1 MATSDSTSDPFDA
14 LMQQKLANSQND
26 SAQPNESDPFDQAM
40 ASRSTKSSSAPTDPY
55 EAKIQSHIPEAKQR
69 SKDYGYTSAAVTGA
83 GEMLGVG
90 PAVREAAT
98 DIGAAAGYGTG
109 ETFGQRREDLKAQY
123 EAQRRVSGEEY
134 PKTQL
139 AADIA
144 SQFMIPFVGEVAGP
158 VAAGAEALG
167 AAPTIARIAGM
178 GVEAGALGAGS
189 AAEEKLIGSKPK
201 SEQQDIGTSALIGG
215 GLGVG
220 LGAVGEGLS
229 KVAPEWM
236 KAMVAPKDAAL
247 NNLSKALVA
256 DEAAGASKIPMADLI
271 KASQEGQPIMGA
283 DIGGPSFQRALA
295 KAAKNDP
302 EVMADLVEKMR
313 TRIADAGERFDTF
326 AEKMAGVELNAAK
339 LQDDARQQFET
350 RNQMAWAPIK
360 NPDLGKGTW
369 LPQWNKLLD
378 EPIFNQAIKN
388 ADANLSNE
396 LGPSF
401 KSAFMNTG
409 ETPIAQ
415 LKLPN
420 YITSTFNDYG
430 IDTFDDLRKL
440 NNNALKSILK
450 VDPADSTG
458 FAKMA
463 AQKQTNDAVAQVRQ
477 TIDNLPPPKTI
488 LADKNSMNM
497 QYIDQIR
504 RELDSIQNA
513 SFQSGASTQGGVG
526 RRAQSIGKTFMDP
539 IRDKANPYYSR
550 ELDHAIKNSQDIFG
564 EKDAF
569 TGGLRLLD
577 KDRNTLAKTNAFN
590 ATLGMNVKEREL
602 AQQGVLASLLT
613 KTRNGDGSINTKMLE
628 KYFEPSNYTAKA
640 MKNIFGNNGYE
651 KLERFVRTEALFR
664 NSLANVAKSTGRSDP
679 SLYYKLQ
686 DLRLVPTFLLS
697 QPLAYAQYAYSIA
710 NHIMGARYA
719 KRLAD
724 KLASPD
730 IQQFRDAQLML
741 QQNPRLLSSMAQNM
755 IKLSANAPTAINAIP
770 SALDQ
775 YNRPMRST
783 GGRSGYQDG
792 MAENDEPH
800 PASIIPG
807 FHVVTSQYGQPVF
820 SGRA

>member
-1 MATSDSTSDPFDA
+1 MATDDSNADPFDT
-14 LMQQKLANSQND
+14 LMQKKLASSQSD
-26 SAQPNESDPFDQAM
+26 SDQPNEADPFEQAM
-40 ASRSTKSSSAPTDPY
+40 ASRTGKATAKPVDEY

-98 DIGAAAGYGTG
+98 DIGAAAGYGQG
-109 ETFGQRREDLKAQY
+109 KDFSQRREDLKAQY

-139 AADIA
+139 AADIG
-144 SQFMIPFVGEVAGP
+144 SQLLIPFVGEVAGP

-167 AAPTIARIAGM
+167 AAPTVARIAGM

-189 AAEEKLIGSKPK
+189 AAEEKAIGSKPK

-215 GLGVG
+215 GLGLG
-220 LGAVGEGLS
+220 LGAVGEAAA

-247 NNLSKALVA
+247 NSLSKSLLE
-256 DEAAGASKIPMADLI
+256 DEAAGASKIPMNDLI
-271 KASQEGQPIMGA
+271 KAAQEGQPIMGA
-283 DIGGPSFQRALA
+283 DIGGPKFQKALS
-295 KAAKNDP
+295 KIAKNDP
-302 EVMADLVEKMR
+302 EAVADIIEQMR
-313 TRIADAGERFDTF
+313 NRLSDAGERFDTF
-326 AEKMAGVELNAAK
+326 AEKMSGVELNAAK
-339 LQDDARQQFET
+339 LQDDARREFEA

-360 NPDLGKGTW
+360 NPDLGRGTW

-378 EPIFNQAIKN
+378 EPIFNQAVKN

-396 LGPSF
+396 LGPNF

-409 ETPIAQ
+409 DTPISD
-415 LKLPN
+415 LKMPN
-420 YITSTFNDYG
+420 YAVSAFDDYG
-430 IDTFDDLRKL
+430 IKTFDDLRKL
-440 NNNALKSILK
+440 NNNSLKNILK

-463 AQKQTNDAVAQVRQ
+463 AQKQTNDAVAQVREA
-477 TIDNLPPPKTI
+477 IEGLPPSKMV
-488 LADKNSMNM
+488 LADKNSMNT

-504 RELDSIQNA
+504 RELGSIQDA

-539 IRDKANPYYSR
+539 IRDKTNPAYSR

-569 TGGLRLLD
+569 SGGLRLLD

-590 ATLGMNVKEREL
+590 ATLGMSPKEREL

-628 KYFEPSNYTAKA
+628 KYFDPNNYTAKA

-651 KLERFVRTEALFR
+651 KLERFVRTESLFR
-664 NSLANVAKSTGRSDP
+664 NSLANVAKNAGRADP
-679 SLYYKLQ
+679 SLYYKLRE
-686 DLRLVPTFLLS
+686 LRIVPTFLLS
-697 QPLAYAQYAYSIA
+697 QPLALAQYAYGIA
-710 NHIMGARYA
+710 DHIMGARYA

-724 KLASPD
+724 KLASSD
-730 IQQFRDAQLML
+730 IQQFRDAQAML
-741 QQNPRLLSSMAQNM
+741 QKNPRLLSAMAQNM
-755 IKLSANAPTAINAIP
+755 IKLSANAPAAVG
-770 SALDQ
+770 ALPVA
-775 YNRPMRST
+775 RAE
-783 GGRSGYQDG
+783 GGRIGG
-792 MAENDEPH
+792 DETSS
-800 PASIIPG
+800 ARLIPG
-807 FHVVTSQYGQPVF
+807 FHIQTALMGEPTF
-820 SGRA
+820 SGRL